1 MAVSPHYKHTIVYL
15 SALGGIVS
23 FATYTL
29 VAYEIFPPGLDGR
42 QLWFID
48 MMDADFVRAYE
59 EPMRQLP
66 EGVVSRNMYSGD
78 YDLSTRTTPEGQA
91 LTHAYEVNDDF
102 LATGEWNYNTYCT
115 PCHGDG
121 LGGGLA
127 TNNSNGRRL
136 PVPGAVLVG
145 DAGVIKNYTDGYV
158 YLTIREGAAVMPG
171 YSWAMSDEEMWSV
184 VEYLR
189 TQPGGAYVPPA
200 PAAALEPAEDADASE
215 EG

>member
-1 MAVSPHYKHTIVYL
+1 MAVSPHYKHTIAYL
-15 SALGGIVS
+15 AALGGIVS
-23 FATYTL
+23 FATYTIAADEL
-29 VAYEIFPPGLDGR
+29 FPPGLDGR

-78 YDLSTRTTPEGQA
+78 YDRTSRTTDEGKA
-91 LTHAYEVNDDF
+91 LTHSYEVNEDL
-102 LATGEWNYNTYCT
+102 LATGQWNYETYCT
-115 PCHGDG
+115 PCHADG
-121 LGGGLA
+121 LGSGLV
-127 TNNSNGRRL
+127 TNNSNGRRV

-145 DAGVIKNYTDGYV
+145 DAGVMKNYTDGYV
-158 YLTIREGAAVMPG
+158 YLTIREGSAVMPG
-171 YSWAMSDEEMWSV
+171 YSWAMSDEEMWSI

-189 TQPGGAYVPPA
+189 TQPGGAYVPPK
-200 PAAALEPAEDADASE
+200 PAAALDAPTGTTE